1 MVLLVLHLGI
11 LALALLALK
20 QARGSLMMKSR
31 GRSAGA
37 SAAGG
42 EEDGEKMV
50 ELGEYE
56 KMPRD
61 KA

>member
-20 QARGSLMMKSR
+20 EARGSLTMKSR
-31 GRSAGA
+31 GRSAA